1 MDIFIVKDELINCL
15 CLGITPHIVDGF
27 TSIYEDAVRLNKNNA
42 KEQYKRFLLD
52 IQNWP
57 ERIINNET
65 KRIMEQFPTLRKV
78 LKTINYINIKSLAL
92 IGRHNVVIND
102 SYVAS
107 HTPSVTKFIHNVYCY
122 SAKEF
127 FHDDTVMDGSLPGTR
142 SRQYS
147 IITSIIKQV
156 LNECVP
162 IDELLH
168 NINDDTEETLTNEN
182 DEHDDNNDED
192 QEEQDEQEQEQLS
205 KLLSETVIT
214 VNSTNETE
222 DDITVMCDTSKQSK
236 HSCND
241 VDIYLEPSMVEN
253 DENKSISTTT
263 KEKETTKKMVDLRK
277 NKNKPKKVIKSS
289 SK

>member
-57 ERIINNET
+57 ERIVNNET

-92 IGRHNVVIND
+92 IGRHKVVIND

-127 FHDDTVMDGSLPGTR
+127 FHDHTVMDASLPGTR
-142 SRQYS
+142 SRQYA

-263 KEKETTKKMVDLRK
+263 KEKETSKKMVDLRK

>member
-27 TSIYEDAVRLNKNNA
+27 TSIYEDAVRLNKNNV

-65 KRIMEQFPTLRKV
+65 KRIIEQFPTLRKV

-127 FHDDTVMDGSLPGTR
+127 FHDHTVMDASLPGTR
-142 SRQYS
+142 SRQYT

-168 NINDDTEETLTNEN
+168 NINDDTEETLSIQNHEEDNEH
-182 DEHDDNNDED
+182 DDDNNDE
-192 QEEQDEQEQEQLS
+192 QQEQDEQEQEELS

-214 VNSTNETE
+214 VNSPNETE
-222 DDITVMCDTSKQSK
+222 DDITVMCDTSKQTK

-263 KEKETTKKMVDLRK
+263 SKKMVDLRK
-277 NKNKPKKVIKSS
+277 NKNKPKKIIKSS
-289 SK
+289 NK

>member
-27 TSIYEDAVRLNKNNA
+27 TSIYEDAVRLSKHNA
-42 KEQYKRFLLD
+42 KQQNKRFLLD

-65 KRIMEQFPTLRKV
+65 KRIIEQFPTLRKV

-92 IGRHNVVIND
+92 IGRHNIVIND
-102 SYVAS
+102 SYVAA
-107 HTPSVTKFIHNVYCY
+107 HTPSVTIFIHNVYCY

-168 NINDDTEETLTNEN
+168 NINDDTEETLSIQNHEE
-182 DEHDDNNDED
+182 DDDNNDE
-192 QEEQDEQEQEQLS
+192 QQEQDEQEQEELS

-214 VNSTNETE
+214 VNSMNETE

-263 KEKETTKKMVDLRK
+263 KEKETSKKMVDLRK
-277 NKNKPKKVIKSS
+277 NKNKPKKNIKLSH
-289 SK
+289 K